1 MRTCGNSAN
10 FFQYPRE
17 RERQRLQE
25 VIIFV
30 IHGRK
35 VIDVFLGLALCFGDE
50 TLDSFLFLNH
60 MQQY

>member
-10 FFQYPRE
+10 LVSE
-17 RERQRLQE
+17 RERQRERLQE

-35 VIDVFLGLALCFGDE
+35 VIDVFLGLGLCFGDE

-60 MQQY
+60 MQHY